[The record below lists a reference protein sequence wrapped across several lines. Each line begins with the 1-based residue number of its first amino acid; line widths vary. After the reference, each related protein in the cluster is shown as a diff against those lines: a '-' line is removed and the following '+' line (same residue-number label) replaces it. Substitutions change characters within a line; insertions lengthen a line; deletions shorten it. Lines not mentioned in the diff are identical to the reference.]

1 MTAKNYRRYVCESCC
16 GEISSEFIEK
26 CSNLGKQINNDTES
40 LAIRESNEKVHNSLV
55 SLIDVKDNVISQQE
69 AVINSLKGTMET
81 NKATS
86 AHKDESLIDVKD
98 NVISQQEAVINSLK
112 GTMETNKATS
122 AHKDESL
129 IDVKDN
135 VISQQEAV
143 INSLKGTIET
153 NKATSAHK
161 DESLIAVKDNVISQQ
176 EAVINSLKGTIET
189 NKATSAHK
197 DESLIAVK
205 DNVIS
210 QQEAVINSLKGT
222 IETNKATLAHKDE
235 VISEQLAAII
245 SLKTHSEFHITDRDR
260 DVAIKHAERN
270 LALEEKRNYQ
280 SQLQHANQD
289 NLKLTDEIGSL
300 REILEQ
306 DKYNMSVQKKK
317 LHEANIIL
325 EKTEIAYNAHADTV
339 SAKEQVIHHQ
349 KTIIDNQETIINSL
363 KLRTTTTV
371 DAEADK
377 NGEITNAVL
386 VWIDI
391 QRMTTAENIWKTQAL
406 SHFTTDEIS
415 TAKNEMWDRC
425 GEHRL
430 GKLIRRQGSSKTKAE
445 LDDLAAA
452 FKTLA
457 ENETLPSFI
466 ASSETLRRT
475 PLFNVDITNNTN
487 DAIATRLKILEETI
501 NAAISMNK
509 VFIPKNEKM
518 VDKSTSAGK
527 SNRND
532 ITGSN
537 NALYS
542 DIVVQQQSIRKPITN
557 DENRTKQILGQKRI
571 LHGTSHDQSR
581 DMTFAADIDLVAYGV
596 SIKVTG
602 NHLSKFI
609 EDKGIKVLGC
619 VLLTKYEHART
630 LSYKVTIKACDYEKS
645 QDPSI

>member
-1 MTAKNYRRYVCESCC
+1 M
-16 GEISSEFIEK
+16 
-26 CSNLGKQINNDTES
+26 
-40 LAIRESNEKVHNSLV
+40 
-55 SLIDVKDNVISQQE
+55 
-69 AVINSLKGTMET
+69 
-81 NKATS
+81 
-86 AHKDESLIDVKD
+86 
-98 NVISQQEAVINSLK
+98 
-112 GTMETNKATS
+112 
-122 AHKDESL
+122 
-129 IDVKDN
+129 
-135 VISQQEAV
+135 
-143 INSLKGTIET
+143 
-153 NKATSAHK
+153 
-161 DESLIAVKDNVISQQ
+161 
-176 EAVINSLKGTIET
+176 
-189 NKATSAHK
+189 
-197 DESLIAVK
+197 
-205 DNVIS
+205 
-210 QQEAVINSLKGT
+210 
-222 IETNKATLAHKDE
+222 
-235 VISEQLAAII
+235 
-245 SLKTHSEFHITDRDR
+245 
-260 DVAIKHAERN
+260 
-270 LALEEKRNYQ
+270 
-280 SQLQHANQD
+280 
-289 NLKLTDEIGSL
+289 
-300 REILEQ
+300 
-306 DKYNMSVQKKK
+306 QKKK

-325 EKTEIAYNAHADTV
+325 EKTEIAYNAHTDTV

-542 DIVVQQQSIRKPITN
+542 DIVVQQQSIRKPIAN

-596 SIKVTG
+596 STKVTG
-602 NHLSKFI
+602 DHLSKFI

-645 QDPSI
+645 QDPSIWPYRIGVRPFRNPKNTNINSSYQRSNQDTRQIYSENNRRVSTNYDNSTRKDNSREMFRLDNQGGIRNVDNAGFVPVNNNKRDRNISDNRRGFHNWNMDNSASQPVDNHRGTKSVTFAENSRMWLREPSQTEQF